1 MTAAKSLNQRMCSLL
16 NSAGKGRITKLLL
29 PMTDRVLLCRLV
41 LQVERD
47 RLAQTQL
54 RRLLLSA
61 GITLAGRQR
70 DVRNLKARMARRS
83 PK

>member
-1 MTAAKSLNQRMCSLL
+1 
-16 NSAGKGRITKLLL
+16 
-29 PMTDRVLLCRLV
+29 MTDRVLLCRLV